1 MSRPAR
7 STALRPQEG
16 RTGES
21 RTIPARTD
29 WPRRRRNTATA
40 DALRAWWPAVLLA
53 ILPHLAHAQ
62 SRDAD
67 QALEALI
74 PDAALDDP
82 TAWANQTDAAKVAV
96 PDPNTLLSPDAIAAL
111 TGIPAITLAWP
122 DASELPPIA
131 PLTPDPDIAQA
142 AEQAKAAG
150 EALVT
155 DADPGGGRG
164 IGQIPD
170 ASLYPIT
177 PQLALAFPPDDEALP
192 EREAVT
198 ARFGTLAALRKF
210 GNEEDNLAQLT
221 RRARQDTDL
230 LQQVLRVYGYYDAEV
245 YQSTTGYAA
254 PAEGSGPGPAIDL
267 KKVGV
272 RFDVRPG
279 PRFTLSRI
287 DLGDIA
293 SASDAAALNR
303 VFALA
308 PGDPVNSDRI
318 VAERDHLITA
328 LGEGG
333 HAFAQ
338 VGEPDLAI
346 DHADNTG
353 DLSVPVTTGGQYVIG
368 QIHSSLPDYLSS
380 RHLSRIARFRP
391 GDPFRKSRIDDL
403 RQAILATSLVSS
415 VTVTPREHTPAV
427 DSKPGVAD
435 IEVTLAKAPQRTV
448 AGLIGLSSGEGLRVE
463 ASWENRNMFPPEGL
477 VRFRGVVGTREQ
489 LAGATYRRNNFL
501 GRDQVFTADLYAQTR
516 RTDAYN
522 ARTLSFS
529 TSFEKLTTLIF
540 QKAWVWSAGT
550 ELLVTSELPAAAG
563 ATRTTYFIGAL
574 PLRVAYDGSN
584 DLLDP
589 RRGVR
594 VSLRLSPEI
603 SVQNGTRTNYVRVQ
617 FDASAYQPVTSRV
630 VLAERVRLGT
640 IPGTSVGR
648 IAPSRRFYAGGGASV
663 RGFAYQAVGPRDAL
677 GNPSGGRS
685 LSEFSLEARVK
696 TSLLGGA
703 VSVVPFVDAGTV
715 GTTASPTVDGLRV
728 GAGLGLRY
736 QTSFGPIRIDLG
748 TPLNPVRGDSRIGV
762 YVSLGQAF

>member
-1 MSRPAR
+1 MPQHRR
-7 STALRPQEG
+7 S
-16 RTGES
+16 
-21 RTIPARTD
+21 I
-29 WPRRRRNTATA
+29 ATA
-40 DALRAWWPAVLLA
+40 DVLRALLPAALLA
-53 ILPHLAHAQ
+53 ILPQPVHAQ
-62 SRDAD
+62 SREAD
-67 QALEALI
+67 QALEDLI
-74 PDAALDDP
+74 PDSALDDP
-82 TAWANQTDAAKVAV
+82 KAWANQTDAAKVAV
-96 PDPNTLLSPDAIAAL
+96 PDPATLLSPDAIAPL

-122 DASELPPIA
+122 DAAELPAIV
-131 PLTPDPDIAQA
+131 PLTPDPDIGAA

-150 EALVT
+150 EALAT
-155 DADPGGGRG
+155 DADPGSGRG
-164 IGQIPD
+164 IGQIPG
-170 ASLYPIT
+170 ASVLQIT
-177 PQLALAFPPDDEALP
+177 PQLALAFPPEVETLP
-192 EREAVT
+192 EREAVA

-230 LQQVLRVYGYYDAEV
+230 LQQVLRAYGYYDAEV
-245 YQSTTGYAA
+245 FQSTTGYAA

-279 PRFTLSRI
+279 PRYAFSRI
-287 DLGDIA
+287 SLGDIA
-293 SASDAAALNR
+293 AAPDAAALTR
-303 VFALA
+303 AFALA
-308 PGDPVNSDRI
+308 PGDPVNSDKI

-333 HAFAQ
+333 HAFSK
-338 VGEPDLAI
+338 VGEPDLSI
-346 DHADNTG
+346 DHADRTG
-353 DLSVPVTTGGQYVIG
+353 DLVVPVTSGGQYAIG
-368 QIHSSLPDYLSS
+368 EIHSSLPDYLSS
-380 RHLSRIARFRP
+380 RHLARIARFRP
-391 GDPFRKSRIDDL
+391 GDPFRKSRVDDL
-403 RQAILATSLVSS
+403 RQAILATGLVSA
-415 VTVTPREHTPAV
+415 VTVTPREVKPAA
-427 DSKPGVAD
+427 DALPGIAD
-435 IEVTLAKAPQRTV
+435 IDVTLAKAPQRTV
-448 AGLIGLSSGEGLRVE
+448 AGLIGYSSGEGLRVE

-489 LAGATYRRNNFL
+489 LAGATYRRNNFF
-501 GRDQVFTADLYAQTR
+501 GRDQVLTADLYGQTR

-522 ARTLSFS
+522 ARTISFS

-540 QKAWVWSAGT
+540 QKAWVWSAGV
-550 ELLVTSELPAAAG
+550 ELLATSELPAAAG
-563 ATRTTYFIGAL
+563 SFRTTYFIGAL
-574 PLRVAYDGSN
+574 PLRAAYDGSN

-603 SVQNGTRTNYVRVQ
+603 SVQNGTRSSYVRAQ
-617 FDASAYQPVTSRV
+617 FDASAYQPVSSRV
-630 VLAERVRLGT
+630 VLAERVRLGS
-640 IPGTSVGR
+640 IPGASVNS

-663 RGFAYQAVGPRDAL
+663 RGFTYQAVGPRDAL

-696 TSLLGGA
+696 TGLMGGA

-715 GTTASPTVDGLRV
+715 GTTASPTLGGLRV

-748 TPLNPVRGDSRIGV
+748 TPLNPVKGDSRIGV